1 MTFTDDYSR
10 FGHVYL
16 MRHKSET
23 FDKFK
28 EYRALVEKQLGK
40 VIKTLRSDRGGEYLS
55 GEFEDFLRE
64 EGIVSQLTAP
74 GTPQQNGVAERRNR
88 TLLDM
93 VRSMMS
99 YASLPDSFWGY
110 ALQTAAHILNQVP
123 SKTVLGTPFERWSGK
138 KSVLNYFRIWG
149 CPAYVLKPKAGKLA
163 SRYELC

>member
-64 EGIVSQLTAP
+64 EWIVSQLTAP
-74 GTPQQNGVAERRNR
+74 GTPQQNEVAERRNR
-88 TLLDM
+88 TL
-93 VRSMMS
+93 
-99 YASLPDSFWGY
+99 
-110 ALQTAAHILNQVP
+110 
-123 SKTVLGTPFERWSGK
+123 
-138 KSVLNYFRIWG
+138 
-149 CPAYVLKPKAGKLA
+149 
-163 SRYELC
+163 